1 MNNDVAIKKA
11 DFNLP
16 RMQRSGRGI
25 INPTAQEDRIV
36 KTSYTISENL
46 QKRLKMLSV
55 EKGVSISALLTEAI
69 EDVLAKNGK

>member
-1 MNNDVAIKKA
+1 MEKDNVKINKA
-11 DFNLP
+11 DFSLP
-16 RMQRSGRGI
+16 RMQRSGSRLVS
-25 INPTAQEDRIV
+25 NPNEDRIV

-46 QKRLKMLSV
+46 QRRLKMLSA

>member
-1 MNNDVAIKKA
+1 MINDVAIKKA

-16 RMQRSGRGI
+16 RMQRSGRGVV
-25 INPTAQEDRIV
+25 NPMAQEDRIV
-36 KTSYTISENL
+36 KTSYTISETL

-55 EKGVSISALLTEAI
+55 EKGISISALLTEAI